1 MSPTSSRPSP
11 TGRPSGWV
19 QIPYPGQVRTQPRE
33 LAQFCGWKIRK
44 RTGEWEVCT
53 TERYQHQ
60 TASLLRS
67 VCLTTASTADRRS
80 AYKPVT
86 GWRRQDELAPDFGP
100 MVRDE
105 LQRLEKLG
113 TREAFWAAFQLDI
126 MTTPS
131 SHIELALQ
139 GWYQRIAAQMQES
152 SLWAIELH
160 PWLLSRQSVIRTLFS
175 AAETPEMLNRPME
188 EFDGF
193 KSARGLMDT
202 SGMGGIGTFIEIPL
216 TVIAPWLL
224 GIATRRVGGLVVVL
238 FGNLEDGHGPGPA
251 DDMLQLYRPRLLA
264 MATREALPRPE
275 VTAAQAESLL
285 RWWVQRLNEFFE
297 VVLDPANYRV
307 QADWSYDPR
316 SHLGTLLTV
325 DRLLACVLGVLV
337 DTGRNEFIRKLLL
350 FDTLDLLDGLYQG
363 GYDQLCKHSV
373 VEQRLMLLTETLPPD
388 IGSLLLPRCQRAAD
402 ALHSLQ
408 DGFFLTERLGST
420 GLQMQRPK
428 GTGLQTKPLEGATAA
443 YLRVVRNASHSFR
456 DMIRKAPDDIS
467 LLAAHDGELP
477 AELADLAFLHFLY
490 LLVAPTTLLPGW
502 LRKAK

>member
-1 MSPTSSRPSP
+1 MSC
-11 TGRPSGWV
+11 SGWRSWHA
-19 QIPYPGQVRTQPRE
+19 G
-33 LAQFCGWKIRK
+33 
-44 RTGEWEVCT
+44 
-53 TERYQHQ
+53 
-60 TASLLRS
+60 SLLGGVPAGHHDHPQQPHRAGPPGLVS
-67 VCLTTASTADRRS
+67 ADRRTDAGILAMGDRAAS
-80 AYKPVT
+80 VVAVAPVGHPHTILRRRGT
-86 GWRRQDELAPDFGP
+86 G
-100 MVRDE
+100 
-105 LQRLEKLG
+105 
-113 TREAFWAAFQLDI
+113 AA
-126 MTTPS
+126 
-131 SHIELALQ
+131 
-139 GWYQRIAAQMQES
+139 
-152 SLWAIELH
+152 
-160 PWLLSRQSVIRTLFS
+160 
-175 AAETPEMLNRPME
+175 
-188 EFDGF
+188 
-193 KSARGLMDT
+193 KSADGRVRRLQVSLRADGHQRR
-202 SGMGGIGTFIEIPL
+202 GGIGTFIEIPL
-216 TVIAPWLL
+216 TVMAPWLL
-224 GIATRRVGGLVVVL
+224 GIAARRVGGLVVVL
-238 FGNLEDGHGPGPA
+238 FRHLEDGHGPGPD

-275 VTAAQAESLL
+275 ATAAQAESLL

-297 VVLDPANYRV
+297 VVLDPANYRI

-428 GTGLQTKPLEGATAA
+428 GAGLQTRPLEGATAA